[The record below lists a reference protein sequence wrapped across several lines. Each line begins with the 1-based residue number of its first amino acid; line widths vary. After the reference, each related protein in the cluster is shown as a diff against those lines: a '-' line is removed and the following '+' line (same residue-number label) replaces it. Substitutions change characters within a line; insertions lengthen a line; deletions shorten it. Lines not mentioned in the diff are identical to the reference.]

1 MKNEIVT
8 SDWLLYE
15 AGLKY
20 NNSKNIL
27 QEAKV
32 NTEFYE
38 GNQWVGAKDTT
49 LPKPMFNIIK
59 RVGDYF
65 VASLTSSPIKAFMT
79 PLLFENFD
87 KEVAAKSQNA
97 ELIDMVNAIDVAN
110 ATLTKIYERNK
121 FQDKIRDAV
130 TRAAKTGDMAFHIK
144 FNTNLKPYVYAP
156 KSIYKGDIEIEVEDG
171 VNIFFGNA
179 NIHEVEKQPYI
190 LVAGRDTVENLNKE
204 RKTKNGLEV
213 ERDDDTDNFIRHDY
227 EVEADKEETNQATYI
242 IKYFKKKD
250 KNGNV
255 KIYAN
260 KSTKNVVIYENMDT
274 GLTRYPIAFGN
285 WNRQTGCY
293 HGKAMASGMIP
304 NQIFINRMW
313 AMWQY
318 ALQLNA
324 FPKAIYNASRIS
336 QWSSAIGTAIPV
348 NDNGEP
354 NFNINNMAKYIEP
367 PQMSTQV
374 VQALN
379 ECMAQTKD
387 MLGISDATLG
397 NVNPTNTSA
406 IVAIQKSAAVPLK
419 NQQANLYEFVEDTTM
434 IVLDMIANKY
444 GIRDVAVD
452 LKSVNMPNAVTQYDF
467 SQLKDLALSLD
478 ISIGEGNYYDEIA
491 QVQTLDNLLQM
502 GQITLVQYLERVPDS
517 IIPKRMELLKEVQT
531 AAQMQMGMPT
541 PPQVSGSIGG
551 QISTNQ
557 TNEELLKAM
566 QSQSGLQQLQTMQQ
580 MS

>member
-190 LVAGRDTVENLNKE
+190 LVAGRDTVENLNAE
-204 RKTKNGLEV
+204 MIEQGLEQCKRL
-213 ERDDDTDNFIRHDY
+213 ERLNTI
-227 EVEADKEETNQATYI
+227 AKKQYI
-242 IKYFKKKD
+242 ILQDSNSIKK
-250 KNGNV
+250 
-255 KIYAN
+255 I
-260 KSTKNVVIYENMDT
+260 E
-274 GLTRYPIAFGN
+274 
-285 WNRQTGCY
+285 
-293 HGKAMASGMIP
+293 
-304 NQIFINRMW
+304 
-313 AMWQY
+313 
-318 ALQLNA
+318 AL
-324 FPKAIYNASRIS
+324 
-336 QWSSAIGTAIPV
+336 
-348 NDNGEP
+348 D
-354 NFNINNMAKYIEP
+354 
-367 PQMSTQV
+367 
-374 VQALN
+374 
-379 ECMAQTKD
+379 
-387 MLGISDATLG
+387 
-397 NVNPTNTSA
+397 
-406 IVAIQKSAAVPLK
+406 
-419 NQQANLYEFVEDTTM
+419 
-434 IVLDMIANKY
+434 
-444 GIRDVAVD
+444 
-452 LKSVNMPNAVTQYDF
+452 
-467 SQLKDLALSLD
+467 
-478 ISIGEGNYYDEIA
+478 
-491 QVQTLDNLLQM
+491 
-502 GQITLVQYLERVPDS
+502 
-517 IIPKRMELLKEVQT
+517 
-531 AAQMQMGMPT
+531 
-541 PPQVSGSIGG
+541 
-551 QISTNQ
+551 
-557 TNEELLKAM
+557 
-566 QSQSGLQQLQTMQQ
+566 
-580 MS
+580 